1 MRIIRSYILVTPL
14 ALLAGQ
20 GAWAQ
25 STWEVQAI
33 NNGFRV
39 SRSSSSGTETVRYRT
54 VSLSAM
60 SGKHFLGSVGS
71 LTFEEGQ
78 ISKTVTVSTQSPGD
92 DQLPYKF
99 QEGTTRSFRFEVLD
113 AGERNVLAT
122 CTKVLSYGLSY
133 RVRDTYIN
141 SSITNLVTFD
151 SNGNYSSGL
160 PSGKY
165 LDDVYN
171 PSTNEYLTVTETGY
185 GQSDAIDFDI
195 YSFIYS
201 NVCQSPKHLH
211 NIGDKVYATA
221 CFTMKEE
228 DDGYQYI
235 QIHTGSSYDGN
246 DPDGSVND
254 PENSVYK
261 ACFELS
267 KTNPKIVTDD
277 HKWFFPHRLDYY
289 NNDNPHLQE
298 FDYGDS
304 YLYRQKFK
312 DSYRAPNSGSLVLD
326 PETAALHIRFDAA
339 GEGSDTWYF
348 KNLFVRFAVL
358 DDSAP
363 AVLNEVTT
371 ASAFHYRGTPETITI
386 PFNEIV
392 RVTGTPTI
400 TTSWG
405 TFTYEAGSGTNVLSF
420 SGTIN
425 ASPGTALSVTGLTGT
440 VKDMAGNAF
449 TWSGTQTLTATV
461 GTSNTVAD
469 LDMDPQGRYLINTKE
484 QLIAL
489 ANDTNS
495 GAINTSGMSFLQT
508 DNFTFQDSGEDG
520 NYTPI
525 GNATNRF
532 KGTYD
537 GGGHTISGIRTTTGY
552 YRGIFGYVDGGTI
565 QNLALSNSSIHGEIY
580 LGGIVG
586 YNLGGT
592 IQNCCVDGS
601 VSIRPVNGGS
611 CGGIV
616 GYNDNGHIIGCLSGA
631 LFSQYKSNSIGG
643 LVGAFSG
650 GTLKDCLYTGNSVT
664 GSREYGALIGFIGVS
679 TSNNYAN
686 NYYTAY
692 TAVAM
697 GAIGDF
703 GNNMHDADGARR
715 ARVITLGTSV
725 GIVGDATTYGVSGIT
740 AIGNNVICYGNTYY
754 SGETQ
759 TVTLSYSGNVPTGH
773 EVVYSATGGTINGN
787 SLTMPD
793 EDVTVTAAVVPIVPV
808 LTGHLSEGF
817 YWATYYNSSLRYT
830 LPAGA
835 QAYTLG
841 TDHQLYRLGT
851 DGRTIPANQAVVI
864 ISDKQNITLTLSTDN
879 ATITDHAPGGN
890 QLLGSNSPVAVSGL
904 SGTPHVLGEVGS
916 TIGFYPYTGTSI
928 PANKAY
934 YVTTP

>member
-1 MRIIRSYILVTPL
+1 MKIIRSYILVALL

-60 SGKHFLGSVGS
+60 SGKHFLGGVGE

-78 ISKTVTVSTQSPGD
+78 TSKTVTVSTRSPGD

-99 QEGTTRSFRFEVLD
+99 QEGTTRSYRFEVLD
-113 AGERNVLAT
+113 AGERNILAS
-122 CTKVLSYGLSY
+122 CTKVLSYGSSY
-133 RVRDTYIN
+133 QVHDTYIN

-185 GQSDAIDFDI
+185 GQRDAIDFDI
-195 YSFIYS
+195 HSFIYS

-312 DSYRAPNSGSLVLD
+312 DGYRAPNSGSLVLD

-449 TWSGTQTLTATV
+449 TWSGTQTLTSTV

-537 GGGHTISGIRTTTGY
+537 GGGHTISGIQTSEGS
-552 YRGIFGYVDGGTI
+552 YRGLFGYVDGGTI
-565 QNLALSNSSIHGEIY
+565 RNLALSNSFIYGESF

-586 YNLGGT
+586 MNLGGT
-592 IQNCCVDGS
+592 IQNCRVDDS
-601 VSIRPVNGGS
+601 VRIPKLNSVVNR
-611 CGGIV
+611 GGIA
-616 GYNDNGHIIGCLSGA
+616 GKNENGHIIGCLSGTDIN
-631 LFSQYKSNSIGG
+631 NSYDNSRFGG
-643 LVGAFSG
+643 LVGSLNG
-650 GTLKDCLYTGNSVT
+650 GTLKDCLYIGSSV
-664 GSREYGALIGFIGVS
+664 SAIDYFGALIGSLGSASRIL
-679 TSNNYAN
+679 AN
-686 NYYTAY
+686 NYYTVISLGGVNGSDQA
-692 TAVAM
+692 
-697 GAIGDF
+697 
-703 GNNMHDADGARR
+703 GARR
-715 ARVITLGTSV
+715 GRVITLGSNV
-725 GIVGDATTYGVSGIT
+725 GIVGDVTTYDISGIT
-740 AIGNNVICYGNTYY
+740 AIGTNVIHYNNKYY

-759 TVTLSYSGNVPTGH
+759 TVTLSYSGVVPNGY
-773 EVVYSATGGTINGN
+773 EVVYSATGGTVSGN
-787 SLTMPD
+787 TLTMPKKN
-793 EDVTVTAAVVPIVPV
+793 VTVTAAVVPIVPV

-830 LPAGA
+830 LPEGA
-835 QAYTLG
+835 TAYTMG

-879 ATITDHAPGGN
+879 SAITDHAPGGN
-890 QLLGSNSPVAVSGL
+890 QLLGSNSAVTVTAGKVD
-904 SGTPHVLGEVGS
+904 GKTPHVLGIVGS
-916 TIGFYPYTGTSI
+916 TIGFYPYTGASI

>member
-1 MRIIRSYILVTPL
+1 MLVKHIKLYLLVTLL

-25 STWEVQAI
+25 SIWEVKETD
-33 NNGFRV
+33 NGFKV

-60 SGKHFLGSVGS
+60 SGKHFQGGVGS

-78 ISKTVTVSTQSPGD
+78 TSKTVTVSTQSPGD

-165 LDDVYN
+165 LDDVYK
-171 PSTNEYLTVTETGY
+171 PSTNEYRTVTEAGY
-185 GQSDAIDFDI
+185 GQGDAIDFDI
-195 YSFIYS
+195 FSFFYSY
-201 NVCQSPKHLH
+201 VCSSPKYIH

-235 QIHTGSSYDGN
+235 QIYTGSSYDGN

-312 DSYRAPNSGSLVLD
+312 DGYRAPNSGSLVLD

-339 GEGSDTWYF
+339 GEGSDTWDF

-392 RVTGTPTI
+392 RVTGIPTI
-400 TTSWG
+400 TTTWG

-425 ASPGTALSVTGLTGT
+425 ASPGTALSVAGLTGT

-449 TWSGTQTLTATV
+449 TWSGAQTLTATV

-469 LDMDPQGRYLINTKE
+469 LDMDPQGRYLITTKE
-484 QLIAL
+484 QFIAL

-495 GAINTSGMSFLQT
+495 GAINTTGMSFIQT
-508 DNFTFQDSGEDG
+508 DNFTFEDSGVG
-520 NYTPI
+520 GYFTPI

-537 GGGHTISGIRTTTGY
+537 GGGHTIIGIHISSGS
-552 YRGIFGYVDGGTI
+552 YRGIFGYVDGGI
-565 QNLALSNSSIHGEIY
+565 IRNLALSNSSILGQIY

-592 IQNCCVDGS
+592 IHNCRVDGS
-601 VSIRPVNGGS
+601 VSIRTSIGS
-611 CGGIV
+611 RGGGIA
-616 GYNDNGHIIGCLSGA
+616 GYSDNGHIIGCLSGA
-631 LFSQYKSNSIGG
+631 DIGNLSGHHFGG
-643 LVGAFSG
+643 LVGSFNG
-650 GTLKDCLYTGNSVT
+650 GTLKDCIYAGTTVSADEQKGAIVGDDSVYNTGVFS
-664 GSREYGALIGFIGVS
+664 
-679 TSNNYAN
+679 N
-686 NYYTAY
+686 NYYTAISLGGVNGIDQ
-692 TAVAM
+692 A
-697 GAIGDF
+697 
-703 GNNMHDADGARR
+703 GARR
-715 ARVITLGTSV
+715 GRVLTLGSNV
-725 GIVGDATTYGVSGIT
+725 GIVGDVTTYDISGIT
-740 AIGNNVICYGNTYY
+740 AIGTNVIHYNNKYY

-759 TVTLSYSGNVPTGH
+759 TVTLSYSGVVPNGY
-773 EVVYSATGGTINGN
+773 EVVYSASSGTISGN
-787 SLTMPD
+787 TLTMPKKN
-793 EDVTVTAAVVPIVPV
+793 VTVTAAVVPIVPV
-808 LTGHLSEGF
+808 LTGHLSDGF

-830 LPAGA
+830 LPEGA
-835 QAYTLG
+835 TAYTMG

-851 DGRTIPANQAVVI
+851 DGRTIPAGQAVVI

-879 ATITDHAPGGN
+879 SAITDHAPGGN
-890 QLLGSNSPVAVSGL
+890 QLLGSNSAVTVTAGKVD
-904 SGTPHVLGEVGS
+904 GKTPHVLGIVGS
-916 TIGFYPYTGTSI
+916 TIGFYPYTGASF

-934 YVTTP
+934 YVTTL